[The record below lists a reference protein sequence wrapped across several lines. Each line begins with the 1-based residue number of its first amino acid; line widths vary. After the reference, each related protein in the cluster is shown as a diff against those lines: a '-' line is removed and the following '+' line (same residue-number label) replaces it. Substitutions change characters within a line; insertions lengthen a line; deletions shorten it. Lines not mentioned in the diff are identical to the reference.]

1 MTHVEVLEALST
13 FRVIVDSREQNTP
26 RAKERYAALGTP
38 VERATLNYG
47 DYCGNITLPSQKALY
62 ELTERISPAC
72 VIERKMDLDEL
83 ASCFTRGRE
92 RFERE
97 FERAITANAK
107 VYMLIENASLEAIMN
122 HRYRSKFNSEA
133 FLASIIAWTARYDI
147 TPIMCKAE
155 TSGKIIHEI
164 LFRDMK
170 ERLERG
176 EFE

>member
-1 MTHVEVLEALST
+1 
-13 FRVIVDSREQNTP
+13 VIVDSREQDTP
-26 RAKERYAALGTP
+26 RAKSRYKALGAP

-47 DYCGNITLPSQKALY
+47 DYCGNVTLPSQKALY
-62 ELTERISPAC
+62 ELTERISPSC

-97 FERAITANAK
+97 FERATSVNAK
-107 VYMLIENASLEAIMN
+107 VYLLIENANMEAIIN
-122 HRYRSKFNSEA
+122 HRYRSKFNSDA
-133 FLASIIAWTARYDI
+133 FLASVIAWSARYNI
-147 TPIMCKAE
+147 TPIMCRAE
-155 TSGKIIHEI
+155 TSGRIIREI

-176 EFE
+176 EYG

>member
-1 MTHVEVLEALST
+1 
-13 FRVIVDSREQNTP
+13 
-26 RAKERYAALGTP
+26 
-38 VERATLNYG
+38 
-47 DYCGNITLPSQKALY
+47 
-62 ELTERISPAC
+62 
-72 VIERKMDLDEL
+72 
-83 ASCFTRGRE
+83 
-92 RFERE
+92 
-97 FERAITANAK
+97 
-107 VYMLIENASLEAIMN
+107 MN

-155 TSGKIIHEI
+155 TSGKIIREI